1 MAYIPKLTRGSHKNL
16 INTKVVRKFQEQD
29 KIHNTVFPSYT
40 AHPTQKTILV
50 LKLPQY
56 YHYSNQRKVPL
67 AHICFISTQSILISD
82 GVESQRRAEVCQT
95 VDGWRG
101 MRKRDEGEG
110 RGREMTERERESRNG
125 RQILRDSTM
134 HFYRHKTIG
143 GGMNTKGI

>member
-110 RGREMTERERESRNG
+110 RGREMTERERERE
-125 RQILRDSTM
+125 
-134 HFYRHKTIG
+134 
-143 GGMNTKGI
+143 